1 MLERNGG
8 GRMVA
13 SVVAGFALAAMTAA
27 GQTVRSL
34 AIEIVVPGLTID
46 EGTAVVLDAATF
58 RPGGSLRKLDGSS
71 IGTPAMEEGVPI
83 RNGTAI
89 VNASAPG
96 EGYMMLP
103 RLLVT
108 YRGTEKAVLFTPPV
122 TFRVTEENLQK
133 GRIRIELPA
142 SVLVDVQVVDGRGA
156 PVPNGVVSIHGGGME
171 ESGAVTTNAA
181 GSTTMLLPP
190 GEYRCR
196 RQGDRSSTVTLDVR
210 GDESAPLQLRL
221 RSERPQ

>member
-1 MLERNGG
+1 M
-8 GRMVA
+8 
-13 SVVAGFALAAMTAA
+13 
-27 GQTVRSL
+27 
-34 AIEIVVPGLTID
+34 
-46 EGTAVVLDAATF
+46 AVVLDAATF

-133 GRIRIELPA
+133 GRIRIELGLASWSTCKSWMAAARPCRMASSRSTAAEWKNPA
-142 SVLVDVQVVDGRGA
+142 
-156 PVPNGVVSIHGGGME
+156 P
-171 ESGAVTTNAA
+171 
-181 GSTTMLLPP
+181 
-190 GEYRCR
+190 
-196 RQGDRSSTVTLDVR
+196 
-210 GDESAPLQLRL
+210 
-221 RSERPQ
+221 